1 MFNIIVLISFLNFS
15 EKSPEQIAFNFFVTD
30 IFPKNYAKNKKIYFS
45 GKTED
50 EKTIYFDDFSGNS

>member
-50 EKTIYFDDFSGNS
+50 EKTI